1 MNGLY
6 PYQPYKGYKQFKSA
20 NVIFTYFYK
29 TIDMY
34 FKKHLGKIQYI
45 NTQEPSITPRV
56 NQN

>member
-1 MNGLY
+1 MNALY

-20 NVIFTYFYK
+20 TVIFTYL

-56 NQN
+56 MIHV

>member
-1 MNGLY
+1 MNALY

-20 NVIFTYFYK
+20 NVIFTYL